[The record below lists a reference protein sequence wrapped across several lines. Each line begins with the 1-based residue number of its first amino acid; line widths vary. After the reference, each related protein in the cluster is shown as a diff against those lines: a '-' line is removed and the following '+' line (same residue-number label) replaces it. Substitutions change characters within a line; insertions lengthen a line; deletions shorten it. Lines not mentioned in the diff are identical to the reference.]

1 MHTNARDWLTE
12 ELRARPKNAELRE
25 DAAAAS
31 VALGALAVPL
41 IVNVVVD
48 THGCRADLAC
58 TLNHGPSAV
67 ADVQPLAEGVRGNRV
82 NAALESAQL
91 VQDRRGIPSR
101 AWIDFVSMRPMR
113 PIHED
118 VRSGQRKR
126 TGSDDVTPDNPHAH
140 VSADMY
146 IQPRLQMLSVE

>member
-12 ELRARPKNAELRE
+12 ELRARPKNAELR
-25 DAAAAS
+25 DDTAAAS

-91 VQDRRGIPSR
+91 VQDRRGIPSS

-113 PIHED
+113 PMSE
-118 VRSGQRKR
+118 
-126 TGSDDVTPDNPHAH
+126 A
-140 VSADMY
+140 VSA
-146 IQPRLQMLSVE
+146 SVQGATT